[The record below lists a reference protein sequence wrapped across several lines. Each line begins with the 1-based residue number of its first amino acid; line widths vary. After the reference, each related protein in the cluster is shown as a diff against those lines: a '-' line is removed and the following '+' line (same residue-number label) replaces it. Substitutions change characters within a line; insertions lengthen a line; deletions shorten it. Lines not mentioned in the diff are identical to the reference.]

1 MSAFLGIWLSMGLVQ
16 NPNIA
21 SYWKNSNNN
30 WLFNTPSYSKITRR
44 DRFQLILKFVH
55 LNNNETAVPIGQQD
69 HHDPVHKV
77 RPVLDVLNTAFMS
90 VYRRPGRDLT
100 VDEGVVGF
108 KGRDYVV
115 QYMCW
120 TLF

>member
-1 MSAFLGIWLSMGLVQ
+1 M
-16 NPNIA
+16 
-21 SYWKNSNNN
+21 
-30 WLFNTPSYSKITRR
+30 RR

-77 RPVLDVLNTAFMS
+77 RPVLDVLNTAFLSM
-90 VYRRPGRDLT
+90 YRRPGRDLT